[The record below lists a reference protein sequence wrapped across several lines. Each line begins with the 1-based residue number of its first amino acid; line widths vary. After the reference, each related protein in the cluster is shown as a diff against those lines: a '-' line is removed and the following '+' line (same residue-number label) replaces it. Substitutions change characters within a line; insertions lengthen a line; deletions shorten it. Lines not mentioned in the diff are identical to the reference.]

1 MRAVLLFLLVCALPA
16 LVSAQCVPTKTLY
29 TQALLTWDAPAPVAG
44 VVLTNYT
51 IDQRVDT
58 GAWLPYITTPAS
70 QLSLA
75 VTGLQPGHSYE
86 WRLRVVASVAV
97 PAGSSG
103 TSDYA
108 SYGPVPPCLALMLIG
123 APSKFQALPQP

>member
-1 MRAVLLFLLVCALPA
+1 MRAALLFLLLCALPA

-29 TQALLTWDAPAPVAG
+29 TQTLLTWDAPLPVAG
-44 VVLTNYT
+44 VTLTNYT

-58 GAWLPYITTPAS
+58 GAWAPYVTTAAS
-70 QLSLA
+70 QLSLV
-75 VTGLQPGHSYE
+75 VTGLLPGHTYE
-86 WRLRVVASVAV
+86 WRLRVLASSG
-97 PAGSSG
+97 GSSAM
-103 TSDYA
+103 SDYA